1 MEIIKTAIEGLLIIK
16 PKVFTDDRGY
26 FLETFNEKKWNSF
39 FENPPVFVQDNESL
53 SKKHILRGL
62 HFQAPPFA
70 QGKLVRVTQGAVLDV
85 AVDLRKE
92 STTFG
97 KHVKVLLN
105 DSNQKQF
112 YIPPGFAHGFIA
124 LEENT
129 RFSYKCT
136 NFYNKESEGA
146 LIWNDPHLNIEW
158 SVEHPILSDK
168 DAESI
173 TFAKF
178 DSPF

>member
-16 PKVFTDDRGY
+16 PKVFKDDRGY

-53 SKKHILRGL
+53 SNKHVLRGL

-146 LIWNDPHLNIEW
+146 LLWNDPHLNIEW